1 MRRILTAALVTIVG
15 FSLSVDQTAA
25 QALKA
30 EDAIAQ
36 TISDYASAWNN
47 ADAKAIAE
55 LFTTDADDAVIGSV
69 AQIEQRYTQMFNETA
84 RGTQLVVA
92 TSALRFLTPA
102 VAVIDGSFQ
111 LDGVLSGGGQNQVR
125 RLFVAVIV
133 NDNSQWRITSL
144 WSAPVNP
151 PDSND

>member
-69 AQIEQRYTQMFNETA
+69 ARGRAQIEQRYTQMFNETA

-125 RLFVAVIV
+125 RLFVAVM
-133 NDNSQWRITSL
+133 
-144 WSAPVNP
+144 
-151 PDSND
+151 

>member
-1 MRRILTAALVTIVG
+1 
-15 FSLSVDQTAA
+15 
-25 QALKA
+25 
-30 EDAIAQ
+30 
-36 TISDYASAWNN
+36 
-47 ADAKAIAE
+47 
-55 LFTTDADDAVIGSV
+55 
-69 AQIEQRYTQMFNETA
+69 MFNETA